1 MRQLLLFSVL
11 FLIAGC
17 AAYTGYQLD
26 QRYGVA
32 NPSRFDRPSD
42 PQAIALAPVEYFRDV
57 KPITDTR
64 CAVCHGC
71 FDAPCQLQMGSV
83 EGITRGANKT
93 KVYDALRLFPAEL
106 SRLFADAQS
115 NAEWR
120 LKGFYPVLNERD
132 ATAEA
137 NLDASVMAQMLAL
150 KDKHHFIAGS
160 PLPDNSFDFSLDR
173 NQYCPTMAEFDDF
186 AQEHPEW
193 GMPYGMTALSKKEQ
207 QTIRQWLA
215 NGAPTAEPKPLAQAE
230 LEQVASWESFLN
242 GSTFKVQLMA
252 RYLYEHWFLAHFYF
266 DGLPQSG
273 FFELVRS
280 KTPPG
285 QPIQHI
291 ASRRPYDDPG
301 VPQVY
306 YRLRPVKGAILAK
319 THMPYALNPARLA
332 RIKAWFIDEPY
343 SVTRLPSYDPVVA
356 SNPFVAF
363 EQIPVRSRYRLLLDE
378 AQFTLMGFIKGP
390 VCRGQVALN
399 VISDYFWVGFIDPDH
414 EGLDEHASYLSDVL
428 QNVRLPSEQASA
440 ANLLKWRHYAD
451 MENQYLRKKSE
462 YLNQQLVGNKLP
474 NLDMLWQGDGTNQNA
489 ALTVFRHFDSA
500 SVVKGLVGDKP
511 QTAIIMGYTLL
522 ERMHYLLVAGFDVYG
537 NTAHQLESR
546 LYMDFLRMEG
556 EFNVLALLPK
566 DSRNQVRDF
575 WYRNASVDIKAYLNG
590 SKAFFYQDSGI
601 DYKTGDP
608 WPELLG
614 LWKTYLTPV
623 LDQRYDL
630 GQSKLAEEDLAYLR
644 QLSGLTGKALSFLPE
659 NVFLTVIDA
668 QKQEHRFSLLRNSAH
683 SNISQMLN
691 EDKRRLP
698 DEDTLTLV
706 PGFLGAYPNAFYRVE
721 SSRLPWLVKMVGNLQ
736 SEADYA
742 AICSRFAIR
751 RTDNRFWPHSDGLIE
766 DYRKTYPIEA
776 GLFDYNRFENR

>member
-17 AAYTGYQLD
+17 TAYTGYQLD

-32 NPSRFDRPSD
+32 NPSRFDRPAE

-120 LKGFYPVLNERD
+120 LKGFHPVLNERD
-132 ATAEA
+132 ASAEA

-150 KDKHHFIAGS
+150 KDKHQFIAGS
-160 PLPDNSFDFSLDR
+160 PLPDNRFDFSLDR
-173 NQYCPTMAEFDDF
+173 NQSCPTMAEFDDF
-186 AQEHPEW
+186 AQEHPDW
-193 GMPYGMTALSKKEQ
+193 GMPYGMSALSKKEQ
-207 QTIRQWLA
+207 HTIREWLA
-215 NGAPTAEPKPLAQAE
+215 NGSPAAEPKPIPQAE

-242 GSTFKVQLMA
+242 GSTFKAQLMA

-332 RIKAWFIDEPY
+332 RIKAWFIDVPY
-343 SVTRLPSYDPVVA
+343 RVTQLPSYDPVVA
-356 SNPFVAF
+356 ANPFVAF

-399 VISDYFWVGFIDPDH
+399 VISDYFWVGFADPDH
-414 EGLDEHASYLSDVL
+414 EDLDSNANYLSDVL
-428 QNVRLPSEQASA
+428 QKVRLPSEQESD
-440 ANLLKWRHYAD
+440 ANLLKWKHYAE

-462 YLNQQLVGNKLP
+462 YLNQHMVGRKLP
-474 NLDMLWQGDGTNQNA
+474 NLDMLWQGDGANPNA

-575 WYRNASVDIKAYLNG
+575 WYRNASDDIKAYLNG
-590 SKAFFYQDSGI
+590 SKAFFYQDSGM
-601 DYKTGDP
+601 DYTSDDA

-614 LWKTYLTPV
+614 MWKTYLKPV

-630 GQSKLAEEDLAYLR
+630 NQSKLAEEDLAYLR
-644 QLSGLTGKALSFLPE
+644 QLSASTGKAVSFLPE
-659 NVFLTVIDA
+659 NAFLTVIDD
-668 QKQEHRFSLLRNSAH
+668 QKREHHFSLLRNSAH
-683 SNISQMLN
+683 SNISQMFN

-721 SSRLPWLVKMVGNLQ
+721 SSRLPWFVKMVGNLQ
-736 SEADYA
+736 SDADYA
-742 AICSRFAIR
+742 ALCSRFAIR
-751 RTDNRFWPHSDGLIE
+751 RTDNRFWQHSDALIE